1 MDVQCAHFGGVERAG
16 AAAAEDGKLIA
27 GFVDG
32 AIAIYAFGN
41 GESGAT
47 CARGGD

>member
-1 MDVQCAHFGGVERAG
+1 MNVECSCFGGVERAG
-16 AAAAEDGKLIA
+16 AAAAEYSKLIA

-32 AIAIYAFGN
+32 AIAVDAFGN
-41 GESGAT
+41 GERGAT